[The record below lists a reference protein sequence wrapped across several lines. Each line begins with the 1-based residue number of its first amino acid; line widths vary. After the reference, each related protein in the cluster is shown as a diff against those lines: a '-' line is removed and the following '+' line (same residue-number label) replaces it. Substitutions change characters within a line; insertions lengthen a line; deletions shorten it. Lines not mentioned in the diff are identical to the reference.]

1 MSASNG
7 NGKGQAASAKDLLQE
22 LRSNR
27 KTQGMAVVFLAV
39 LAWMVWML
47 QPEPKKA
54 RPRPGAGPA
63 ATGVGTVLGDQQL
76 RALEKLPDL
85 ARAAGAGELPKT
97 AEMARDLFLFDAAA
111 ARVIRVE
118 IEVPPPPPLSE
129 AELAAIEE
137 KKARERESATRPG
150 GMRFLGVLTTRTQG
164 PMGAF
169 MKAEEPVTLPLG
181 DLSFRGW
188 KLVKLDETGAEF
200 QNLRFPDIRHK
211 LQPSEG
217 GGPAGQPQ
225 VRNEF

>member
-1 MSASNG
+1 MSAN
-7 NGKGQAASAKDLLQE
+7 NGKGQPASAKDLLQE
-22 LRSNR
+22 LRTNR
-27 KTQGMAVVFLAV
+27 KTQGMALLFLVV
-39 LAWMVWML
+39 LAWMVWMFL
-47 QPEPKKA
+47 PEQKKA
-54 RPRPGAGPA
+54 RPRPGAGPSAQA
-63 ATGVGTVLGDQQL
+63 AASVLGDQQL
-76 RALEKLPDL
+76 KSLEKLPDL
-85 ARAAGAGELPKT
+85 AKAAGAGELPKS
-97 AEMARDLFLFDAAA
+97 AEMVRDLFLFDAAA
-111 ARVIRVE
+111 ARIERWE
-118 IEVPPPPPLSE
+118 IEVPPPPPPTE
-129 AELAAIEE
+129 AEIAAIEE
-137 KKARERESATRPG
+137 KKARERETSTRPG
-150 GMRFLGVLTTRTQG
+150 GMRFLGVLTTKKQG